1 MNVIPGY
8 AIQVIPSDLGTLI
21 ALDRDRLETD
31 VAEVI
36 QEEETDFAKDF
47 DFRCEV
53 IDAAVL
59 VNKGRVRVSTPGPNI
74 AYATQTVLQTTL
86 SGFLPD
92 EEGDIFIEA
101 EVIEDLTQP
110 TVTDGAGGVVTFAG
124 NPYNYAAQTGN
135 NPKGLG
141 FPVVTKG
148 VMPPSTMNRIRI
160 RLAEYSV
167 DEDGVISLTQT
178 HFGPITVLQPTQ
190 HSGFAIFFRI
200 V

>member
-1 MNVIPGY
+1 M
-8 AIQVIPSDLGTLI
+8 
-21 ALDRDRLETD
+21 DRDRLETD

-59 VNKGRVRVSTPGPNI
+59 VNKGRVRVSTPGLNI

-86 SGFLPD
+86 SGFLHD

-135 NPKGLG
+135 NPKSLG